1 MSIKIGH
8 KKLNYL
14 TFILDF
20 KKFFYIY
27 NLKKTKS
34 HMRKILTLFIMLMF
48 SGILAFAQNR
58 VVTGTVTDNKGVPIE
73 GASVRIKGSRTG
85 IATDAGGNF
94 SISVS
99 PGATLVFSGVGIAPQ
114 EVAVGTQSTV
124 NVSLTTTETELTNVV
139 VTAAGIRRTEKSLGY
154 AVTKVD
160 PNILVQKSEP
170 DLLKALQGQV
180 AGVDIRT
187 SQGTPGAATRI
198 QIRGNSSFFGD
209 NKHFIIVVVVQYSN
223 DQVTTS
229 DQTSGGGAYGS
240 GISDLDQN
248 DIASMNV
255 LKGSSASALY
265 GSRASNGVI
274 IITTKSGG
282 VSRARKGFEVNF
294 KSSVSFET
302 IANLPDY
309 QNTFGTGSQ
318 GVLGGGS
325 NGSWGKHFAA
335 GDSQAVWTDYKNAYP
350 NLFTNGK
357 VAYQAH
363 PDNVSSLF
371 RTGVVY
377 ENSIGF
383 NGGDEKTSFSLTASQ
398 LNHSGYVPNSKF
410 DRSNLSVGGGTKTS
424 IGLNIRGNLSY
435 SRSNQEGGLFGENQ
449 STTGTA
455 SSEFGRSL
463 FLGRSWDLTLPFEDA
478 QGNDVSFLSG
488 QFDNP
493 FWSYK
498 YNTSKTYEERV
509 IAGMHL
515 DFNLTKW
522 AKVDYNIGS
531 NLNYLNRTEVAEI
544 STRATGLGSI
554 TEDNYRNQQIASTFL
569 LSLTPDISKDFSV
582 KTILGT
588 SYDQGT
594 TTRNAVVG
602 NIFIVRGIH
611 NLNNTSTQTVLT
623 DVYSRRRLLGV
634 FGDVTLGYKN
644 WAFVTAT
651 GRNDWSSTLP
661 QANRSYFYPSISG
674 SIIFTDALKIS
685 NSILDYGKLRGGW
698 AKVGR
703 DADPY
708 SLEDVFNINTNFL
721 GQTRGSVQSTAN
733 NPALKPEFTKEVE
746 LGTQLSFFKRRI
758 ELDFTWYKKIST
770 NLIAPVT
777 TAAST
782 GYTQLFTNYG
792 SISNKGV
799 EIELTVRPIRTENFT
814 WEAKAVFTQNKNI
827 VESLIAGVTRIN
839 LGGGFNTYSTYL
851 EPGKPFGF
859 IRGTKTVRDSATGQ
873 FLINPADGTMILDPN
888 SDMIGDPNPDFK
900 LGINNTFTYKGF
912 FLSALFDWTKGGD
925 IYSVTVSSEL
935 GRGVTQDTKDR
946 ETGWVIPGIYGN
958 PITRQPILVGG
969 KPVPNQT
976 RITTNDLYFS
986 PAGGN
991 TYALNTASEW
1001 NVYDA
1006 TVYRLREV
1014 SIGYNI
1020 PKTMFKKL
1028 PIGSMSLSVTGRN
1041 LWYLAP
1047 GFPKH
1052 THFDPEVSTYGSAS
1066 VQGLEFSAAPTSKRI
1081 GINLNVTF

>member
-1 MSIKIGH
+1 MKKSMLSFNLSGFAIRVGYQTKAKI
-8 KKLNYL
+8 
-14 TFILDF
+14 
-20 KKFFYIY
+20 
-27 NLKKTKS
+27 
-34 HMRKILTLFIMLMF
+34 
-48 SGILAFAQNR
+48 
-58 VVTGTVTDNKGVPIE
+58 VVTIIAVFCLALNSIAQTHIVTGVVTDEKGAPVE
-73 GASVRIKGSRTG
+73 GATVRVKGSKAGT
-85 IATDAGGNF
+85 AADANG
-94 SISVS
+94 SYRISVPS
-99 PGATLVFSGVGIAPQ
+99 GAVLVISGVGIPPQ

-170 DLLKALQGQV
+170 DVLKALQGQV

-209 NKHFIIVVVVQYSN
+209 NQPLIIVDGVPYSN

-240 GISDLDQN
+240 GISDLDPN
-248 DIASMNV
+248 DIASETI

-274 IITTKSGG
+274 IITTKSGS
-282 VSRARKGFEVNF
+282 VSRTRKGFEVNF

-302 IANLPDY
+302 ISNLPDY
-309 QNTFGTGSQ
+309 QNNFGTGSQ
-318 GVLGGGS
+318 GNLGGGS

-554 TEDNYRNQQIASTFL
+554 TEDNFRNQEIASTFL

-582 KTILGT
+582 KTRLGT

-594 TTRNAVVG
+594 ITRNAVVG

-644 WAFVTAT
+644 WAFVHAT

-674 SIIFTDALKIS
+674 SFIFTDALKIS
-685 NSILDYGKLRGGW
+685 NSILDYGKLWGNW

-746 LGTQLSFFKRRI
+746 LGTHLSFFKRRI

-799 EIELTVRPIRTENFT
+799 EIELTVRPIRTQNFT

-873 FLINPADGTMILDPN
+873 FLINPADGTMITDPN

-912 FLSALFDWTKGGD
+912 FLSALFDWTQGGD
-925 IYSVTVSSEL
+925 IYSVTVQSEL

-991 TYALNTASEW
+991 TYAINSAAEW
-1001 NVYDA
+1001 SVYNA

-1066 VQGLEFSAAPTSKRI
+1066 VQGLEFSTAPTSKRI